1 MTQRI
6 SIAFRELAKYRFGI
20 SEEELSAAEE
30 KSVFLLFPD
39 GKGLFTGG
47 YELEFWSEVN
57 QERIRVVFPVSL
69 FEDDAQEE
77 DKLEKNE

>member
-6 SIAFRELAKYRFGI
+6 PLEFRELTKYRFGI

-30 KSVFLLFPD
+30 KSVFLLYPD
-39 GKGLFTGG
+39 GNGLFTGG

-57 QERIRVVFPVSL
+57 QGRIRVVFPVSF

>member
-6 SIAFRELAKYRFGI
+6 TIAFRELTKYRFGI

-30 KSVFLLFPD
+30 KSVFLLYPD

-47 YELEFWSEVN
+47 YGLEFWSEVN
-57 QERIRVVFPVSL
+57 RERIRVVFPLSF
-69 FEDDAQEE
+69 FEDDEQGDDE
-77 DKLEKNE
+77 

>member
-6 SIAFRELAKYRFGI
+6 TLAFRELTKYRCGI

-30 KSVFLLFPD
+30 KSVFLLYPD

-57 QERIRVVFPVSL
+57 QERIRVVFPGSF
-69 FEDDAQEE
+69 FEDDAQDEVDQE
-77 DKLEKNE
+77 VAS

>member
-1 MTQRI
+1 MAHRI
-6 SIAFRELAKYRFGI
+6 TLAFRELTKYRFGI

-30 KSVFLLFPD
+30 KSVFLLYPD

-57 QERIRVVFPVSL
+57 QKRIRVVFPVSF
-69 FEDDAQEE
+69 FEDDDQEDDE
-77 DKLEKNE
+77 

>member
-6 SIAFRELAKYRFGI
+6 TLAFRELTKYRFGI

-30 KSVFLLFPD
+30 KSVFLLYPD

-57 QERIRVVFPVSL
+57 QARMRVVFPVSF
-69 FEDDAQEE
+69 FEDGDQEDDE
-77 DKLEKNE
+77 

>member
-6 SIAFRELAKYRFGI
+6 PLEFRELTKYRFGI

-30 KSVFLLFPD
+30 KSVFLLYPD

-69 FEDDAQEE
+69 FEDDAS
-77 DKLEKNE
+77 DTDGKGADR

>member
-6 SIAFRELAKYRFGI
+6 SIAFRELTKYRFGI

-30 KSVFLLFPD
+30 KSVFLLYPD
-39 GKGLFTGG
+39 GKGSFTGG

-57 QERIRVVFPVSL
+57 QERIRVVFPASF
-69 FEDDAQEE
+69 FEDDDQEDE
-77 DKLEKNE
+77 E

>member
-6 SIAFRELAKYRFGI
+6 ALEFRELTKFRFGI

-30 KSVFLLFPD
+30 KSVFLLYPD

-57 QERIRVVFPVSL
+57 QERIRVVFPSSF
-69 FEDDAQEE
+69 FEDEAQDEVDQE
-77 DKLEKNE
+77 VAS

>member
-6 SIAFRELAKYRFGI
+6 TLAFRELMKYRFGI

-30 KSVFLLFPD
+30 KSVFLLYPD

-69 FEDDAQEE
+69 FEDDAQDEVDQE
-77 DKLEKNE
+77 VAS

>member
-1 MTQRI
+1 MTHRI
-6 SIAFRELAKYRFGI
+6 TLAFRELTKCRFGI

-30 KSVFLLFPD
+30 KSVFLLYPD

-57 QERIRVVFPVSL
+57 QERIRVVFPVSF
-69 FEDDAQEE
+69 FEDDDQEDDE
-77 DKLEKNE
+77 

>member
-6 SIAFRELAKYRFGI
+6 SIAFRELTKYRFGI

-57 QERIRVVFPVSL
+57 QERIRVVFPVSF
-69 FEDDAQEE
+69 FEDDDQEDE
-77 DKLEKNE
+77 E

>member
-6 SIAFRELAKYRFGI
+6 SIAFRELTKYRFGV

-30 KSVFLLFPD
+30 KSVFLLYPD

-57 QERIRVVFPVSL
+57 QERIRVVFPVSF
-69 FEDDAQEE
+69 FEDDDQEDE
-77 DKLEKNE
+77 E

>member
-1 MTQRI
+1 MTHRI
-6 SIAFRELAKYRFGI
+6 TLAFRELTKCRFGI

-30 KSVFLLFPD
+30 KSVFLLYPD

-57 QERIRVVFPVSL
+57 QERIRVVFPGSL
-69 FEDDAQEE
+69 FEDDAQDEVDQE
-77 DKLEKNE
+77 VAS

>member
-6 SIAFRELAKYRFGI
+6 TVAFRELTKYRFSI

-30 KSVFLLFPD
+30 KSVFLLYPD

-57 QERIRVVFPVSL
+57 QERIRVVFPVSF
-69 FEDDAQEE
+69 FEDDDQEDE
-77 DKLEKNE
+77 E